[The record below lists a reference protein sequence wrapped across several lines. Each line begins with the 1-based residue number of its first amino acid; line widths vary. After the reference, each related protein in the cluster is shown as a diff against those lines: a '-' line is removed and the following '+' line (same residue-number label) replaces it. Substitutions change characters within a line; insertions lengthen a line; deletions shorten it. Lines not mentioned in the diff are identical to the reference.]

1 MLGQGIHLKNQAL
14 FSSKDKSKTLKC
26 HLLQF
31 LFGALRVKL
40 SLKFASLFQCQRLEE
55 KGHESLLIT
64 FSDDGHLVLG
74 SENGKRFLEAR
85 NGLIDDFIHF
95 CAGKINH

>member
-1 MLGQGIHLKNQAL
+1 MLGQRIHLKSQVL
-14 FSSKDKSKTLKC
+14 FSLKDKSKKLQSRQ
-26 HLLQF
+26 LQF
-31 LFGALRVKL
+31 LFGALRVRL
-40 SLKFASLFQCQRLEE
+40 SLKFATLFQCQRLEE

-74 SENGKRFLEAR
+74 SENGKRFLESR